1 MTSLS
6 SFGSESAKEIEGSG
20 GCERAVGSTL
30 PIYSRAVKRT
40 LALIVC
46 VAALPALIAGCGS
59 SDGETASADQTPDQQ
74 ARELLTNFW
83 TQVKEADT
91 SGLET
96 TLDPSWQLARADGT
110 HLSRS
115 EYIDEVG
122 KGEIDIVNFRFDEIS
137 ATRSESSIVVR
148 YITTADYTLDGKK
161 YKGTPAPYLGTFIFQ
176 DERWQMTSQAN
187 FNVPVD

>member
-1 MTSLS
+1 M
-6 SFGSESAKEIEGSG
+6 
-20 GCERAVGSTL
+20 
-30 PIYSRAVKRT
+30 KRT

-46 VAALPALIAGCGS
+46 AAALPALVTGCGS

-122 KGEIDIVNFRFDEIS
+122 KGEIDIVNFRFDQIS

>member
-1 MTSLS
+1 M
-6 SFGSESAKEIEGSG
+6 
-20 GCERAVGSTL
+20 
-30 PIYSRAVKRT
+30 KRT

-46 VAALPALIAGCGS
+46 AAALPALVTGCGS
-59 SDGETASADQTPDQQ
+59 SDGETASADQTPNQQ

-83 TQVKEADT
+83 TQVKDAET

-122 KGEIDIVNFRFDEIS
+122 KGKIDIVNFRFDQID

>member
-1 MTSLS
+1 M
-6 SFGSESAKEIEGSG
+6 
-20 GCERAVGSTL
+20 
-30 PIYSRAVKRT
+30 KRT

-46 VAALPALIAGCGS
+46 IAALPALIAGCGS
-59 SDGETASADQTPDQQ
+59 SDGDTASADQTPNQQ

-83 TQVKEADT
+83 TQVKDADT

-122 KGEIDIVNFRFDEIS
+122 KGEIDIVDFSFDQIF

-148 YITTADYTLDGKK
+148 YITTADYTLEGKK
-161 YKGTPAPYLGTFIFQ
+161 YKGTPAPYLGTFIFEE
-176 DERWQMTSQAN
+176 ERWQMTSQAN
-187 FNVPVD
+187 FNVPLD